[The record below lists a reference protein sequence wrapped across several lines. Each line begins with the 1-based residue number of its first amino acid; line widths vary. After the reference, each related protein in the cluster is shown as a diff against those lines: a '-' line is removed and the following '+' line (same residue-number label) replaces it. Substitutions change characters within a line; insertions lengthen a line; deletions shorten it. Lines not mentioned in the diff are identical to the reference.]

1 MAHISRLLPMLVL
14 AWTSLAAT
22 AAQLWAQVVFD
33 FEHAVAAVPPIF
45 DTDAALF
52 AEDMVSGRPAGSG
65 DAAAGAMFSER
76 SRSHALFIGDG
87 FTVAGRALPI

>member
-14 AWTSLAAT
+14 AWTSFAAT
-22 AAQLWAQVVFD
+22 AAQIWGQVLFD
-33 FEHAVAAVPPIF
+33 VEHTVAEVPPIF

-52 AEDMVSGRPAGSG
+52 AEDMVNGRPDGGGSM
-65 DAAAGAMFSER
+65 AGAMFSER

-87 FTVAGRALPI
+87 FTLAGRALPI